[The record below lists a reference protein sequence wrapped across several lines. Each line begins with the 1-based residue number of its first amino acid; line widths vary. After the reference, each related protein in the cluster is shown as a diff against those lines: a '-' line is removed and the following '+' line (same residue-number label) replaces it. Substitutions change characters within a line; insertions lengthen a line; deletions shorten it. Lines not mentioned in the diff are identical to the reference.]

1 VLAARVGILQG
12 DDRWEELPS
21 SHPLTESDVSS
32 VAGGCVHAH
41 LREVF
46 LGGTTKA
53 LFLDHLD
60 RRININKNQTD
71 N

>member
-1 VLAARVGILQG
+1 
-12 DDRWEELPS
+12 
-21 SHPLTESDVSS
+21 
-32 VAGGCVHAH
+32 VHAH

-60 RRININKNQTD
+60 RRININKNQAD
-71 N
+71 NLFPSHDQTFVG